1 MHLSTCI
8 QFVRISEKLK
18 KLSENVDQ
26 RKNQLFHSFLVYRAD
41 TQLQD
46 KVGIWHKQVA
56 TMLNYNLYPPFSSRH
71 QQIRIRRFMEVRLLL
86 LDSQKVTNE
95 ICICF
100 SKQVLYHKINIYIY
114 KSPLSFLFYSLQRK
128 FSCA

>member
-41 TQLQD
+41 TQLN
-46 KVGIWHKQVA
+46 KQVA

-114 KSPLSFLFYSLQRK
+114 IYIKVLFLFYFYSLQRK